1 VSSRPGTGPF
11 VWCVADGRAGILN
24 QVKALAA
31 ALAEPEHAGKLA
43 HFRSDAPSRP
53 DPQTKEVILQPKG
66 WQLLLRPD
74 LWPSPMSA
82 LPDDQAKLLAPPWP
96 DVWLAAGRRSIPYS
110 RMMRQ
115 LSGGKTLVVQVQNP
129 KVALSS
135 FDLVIPPEHDGV
147 SGPNVFPI
155 VGPPTWFAKERVD
168 EARARF
174 GHLLEKPGQKVL
186 VSLGGDSKTHK
197 MTEAGA
203 ARIEADMRA
212 IAPGRQLWI
221 SVSRRTPE
229 HARNLFRTAAD
240 ELNAVFWENEQR
252 DGPNPYVAFLSLCDM
267 ALVTEDSANLIADP
281 AFFGK
286 PVHILRLTG
295 QSERFDR
302 LHQGFIGRGAARWFE
317 GALTGWTYAPIREAA
332 RAADEIVKQL
342 LRRHPQKN

>member
-1 VSSRPGTGPF
+1 VTPGPS

-31 ALAEPEHAGKLA
+31 AIAEPERAAKLA
-43 HFRSDAPSRP
+43 HIRSDAQSR
-53 DPQTKEVILQPKG
+53 EVILQPRG
-66 WQLLLRPD
+66 WRLLLRPD
-74 LWPSPMSA
+74 LWPSPMAA
-82 LPDDQAKLLAPPWP
+82 LPDEQAKLLAPPWP

-110 RMMRQ
+110 RMVRQ
-115 LSGGKTLVVQVQNP
+115 ISGGRTMVVQTQHP

-135 FDLVIPPEHDGV
+135 FDLVIPPEHDRIAGA
-147 SGPNVFPI
+147 NVFPI

-168 EARARF
+168 DARARF

-186 VSLGGDSKTHK
+186 VSLGGDSKTHR

-212 IAPGRQLWI
+212 IAPDRQLWV

-229 HARNLFRTAAD
+229 HARNRFRAVAHELGAA
-240 ELNAVFWENEQR
+240 FWENEQR
-252 DGPNPYVAFLSLCDM
+252 DGPNPYVAFLSLCDA

-286 PVHILRLTG
+286 PVHIVRLTG

-302 LHQGFIGRGAARWFE
+302 LHQGFIDRGAARWFE
-317 GALTGWTYAPIREAA
+317 GSLDTWTYAPLREAA
-332 RAADEIVKQL
+332 RAADEIVGQL

>member
-1 VSSRPGTGPF
+1 MSSRPGTGPA

-31 ALAEPEHAGKLA
+31 ALAEPERVAKLA
-43 HFRSDAPSRP
+43 HIRSEASTR
-53 DPQTKEVILQPKG
+53 EVILQPKG

-82 LPDDQAKLLAPPWP
+82 LPDDQAKLLTPPWP

-110 RMMRQ
+110 RMMRE
-115 LSGGKTLVVQVQNP
+115 LSGGRTLVVQTQNP

-147 SGPNVFPI
+147 TGPNVFPI
-155 VGPPTWFAKERVD
+155 VGPPTWFAKERVED
-168 EARARF
+168 AQTRF
-174 GHLLEKPGQKVL
+174 SQLLEQPGQKVL
-186 VSLGGDSKTHK
+186 VSLGGDSRTHR

-203 ARIEADMRA
+203 ARIEADIRG

-229 HARNLFRTAAD
+229 HARYRFRTLAGD
-240 ELNAVFWENEQR
+240 LGAVFWENEQR
-252 DGPNPYVAFLSLCDM
+252 DGPNPYLAFLSLCDV

-281 AFFGK
+281 AFFAK
-286 PVHILRLTG
+286 PVHVLRLSG

-302 LHQGFIGRGAARWFE
+302 LHQGFIDCGAARWFE
-317 GALTGWTYAPIREAA
+317 RGLESWSYAPVREAA
-332 RAADEIVKQL
+332 RAADEIVRQL
-342 LRRHPQKN
+342 LRRHPEKN

>member
-1 VSSRPGTGPF
+1 VSSRPVTGPS

-31 ALAEPEHAGKLA
+31 ALAEPERAAKLA
-43 HFRSDAPSRP
+43 HMRSDAPSR
-53 DPQTKEVILQPKG
+53 DVILQPTG

-82 LPDDQAKLLAPPWP
+82 LPDDQAKLLTPPWP

-115 LSGGKTLVVQVQNP
+115 LSGGKTLVVQTQNP
-129 KVALSS
+129 KVALSP

-147 SGPNVFPI
+147 SGANVFPI
-155 VGPPTWFAKERVD
+155 IGPPTWFSKERID

-174 GHLLEKPGQKVL
+174 GHLLQKPGQKVL
-186 VSLGGDSKTHK
+186 VSLGGDSKTHE
-197 MTEAGA
+197 MTETDT
-203 ARIEADMRA
+203 ARIEADIRV
-212 IAPGRQLWI
+212 IAPDRQLWI

-229 HARNLFRTAAD
+229 HARNRFRSAAAD
-240 ELNAVFWENEQR
+240 LGAMFWETEQR
-252 DGPNPYVAFLSLCDM
+252 DGPNPYVAFLSLCDV
-267 ALVTEDSANLIADP
+267 ALATEDSANLIADP
-281 AFFGK
+281 AFFAK

-295 QSERFDR
+295 ESERFDR
-302 LHQGFIGRGAARWFE
+302 LHRGFIGRGAARWFE
-317 GALTGWTYAPIREAA
+317 GALDSWSYAPIREAA

-342 LRRHPQKN
+342 LTRHPQKN

>member
-1 VSSRPGTGPF
+1 
-11 VWCVADGRAGILN
+11 VADGRAGILN

-31 ALAEPEHAGKLA
+31 ALAEPERAAKLA
-43 HFRSDAPSRP
+43 HIRSDAPSR
-53 DPQTKEVILQPKG
+53 EVNLQPKG

-82 LPDDQAKLLAPPWP
+82 LPDEQAKLLAPPWP

-115 LSGGKTLVVQVQNP
+115 LSRGRTLVVQTQNP

-135 FDLVIPPEHDGV
+135 FDLVIPPAHDDV

-155 VGPPTWFAKERVD
+155 IGPPTWFSKQRID
-168 EARARF
+168 DARSRF
-174 GHLLEKPGQKVL
+174 GHLLEKSGQKVL

-197 MTEAGA
+197 MTEANA
-203 ARIEADMRA
+203 AQIERDIRA

-229 HARNLFRTAAD
+229 HARHRFRAAAI
-240 ELNAVFWENEQR
+240 ELGAVFWENEQR
-252 DGPNPYVAFLSLCDM
+252 DGPNPYVAFLSLCDL

-281 AFFGK
+281 AFFAT
-286 PVHILRLTG
+286 PVYILQLTG
-295 QSERFDR
+295 ESERFKR
-302 LHQGFIGRGAARWFE
+302 LHQGFIDRGAARWFE
-317 GALTGWTYAPIREAA
+317 GKLETWTYAPIREAA
-332 RAADEIVKQL
+332 RAADAIVKQL
-342 LRRHPQKN
+342 LLRHPQEKLMCLNGYAPGP